1 MRWSFQN
8 FIDRLLRKIG
18 REDTM
23 ELDPKFQ
30 EKMMHF

>member
-8 FIDRLLRKIG
+8 FIDRLLRKIV